1 VCLLDPILHTS
12 ENVRPLSF
20 TLFSVVCAL
29 GCAISDTQR
38 DRSLYS
44 TLLALAES
52 NIKWSIATS
61 VKSVET
67 IQAIF
72 TMEYWSP
79 VHETQKDDPYW
90 LHISHVRNLPPL
102 HEPTLTLCKGDP
114 DCERIR
120 PQQSKVCN
128 RFSLDIH
135 FVHSKL
141 KLQGTVPSKH
151 RENMARCILCRKEL
165 WYRHWT
171 GNERGSIRDLRNNI

>member
-1 VCLLDPILHTS
+1 MTTTLRGTLTCEYILALAVNQSMSLIEAIRFFKIRNPLVCLLDPILHTS

-29 GCAISDTQR
+29 GCANSDTQR
-38 DRSLYS
+38 DRSLYP

-79 VHETQKDDPYW
+79 IHETQKDDPYW
-90 LHISHVRNLPPL
+90 LHISHVRNHPIASPL
-102 HEPTLTLCKGDP
+102 YADP
-114 DCERIR
+114 
-120 PQQSKVCN
+120 
-128 RFSLDIH
+128 
-135 FVHSKL
+135 VHRRS
-141 KLQGTVPSKH
+141 
-151 RENMARCILCRKEL
+151 
-165 WYRHWT
+165 
-171 GNERGSIRDLRNNI
+171 

>member
-1 VCLLDPILHTS
+1 MTTTLRDTLTCKNSPVAVLNKGVWLIECVRFFKIRNPLVCLLDPVLHTS
-12 ENVRPLSF
+12 DNVRPLSF

-38 DRSLYS
+38 DRSLYP

-90 LHISHVRNLPPL
+90 LHISHVRDRPATSSLY
-102 HEPTLTLCKGDP
+102 TDP
-114 DCERIR
+114 M
-120 PQQSKVCN
+120 
-128 RFSLDIH
+128 
-135 FVHSKL
+135 
-141 KLQGTVPSKH
+141 H
-151 RENMARCILCRKEL
+151 RLF
-165 WYRHWT
+165 
-171 GNERGSIRDLRNNI
+171 

>member
-1 VCLLDPILHTS
+1 MLRGTLTCESILVTAVNKSMWLIKAMRFFKIRNPLVCLLDPVLHTS

-29 GCAISDTQR
+29 GCAISDIQR
-38 DRSLYS
+38 DRSLYP

-79 VHETQKDDPYW
+79 IHETQKDDPYW
-90 LHISHVRNLPPL
+90 LHISHVRDSP
-102 HEPTLTLCKGDP
+102 
-114 DCERIR
+114 I
-120 PQQSKVCN
+120 
-128 RFSLDIH
+128 
-135 FVHSKL
+135 
-141 KLQGTVPSKH
+141 
-151 RENMARCILCRKEL
+151 A
-165 WYRHWT
+165 
-171 GNERGSIRDLRNNI
+171 

>member
-1 VCLLDPILHTS
+1 MLRGTLTCQSTLVTAVNKRMWLIEAIRFFKIRNPLVCLLDPILHTS

-29 GCAISDTQR
+29 GCAISNTQR
-38 DRSLYS
+38 DRSLYP

-79 VHETQKDDPYW
+79 IHETQKDDPYW
-90 LHISHVRNLPPL
+90 LHISHVRNRSIAS
-102 HEPTLTLCKGDP
+102 TLYIDP
-114 DCERIR
+114 VHR
-120 PQQSKVCN
+120 
-128 RFSLDIH
+128 RF
-135 FVHSKL
+135 
-141 KLQGTVPSKH
+141 
-151 RENMARCILCRKEL
+151 
-165 WYRHWT
+165 
-171 GNERGSIRDLRNNI
+171 